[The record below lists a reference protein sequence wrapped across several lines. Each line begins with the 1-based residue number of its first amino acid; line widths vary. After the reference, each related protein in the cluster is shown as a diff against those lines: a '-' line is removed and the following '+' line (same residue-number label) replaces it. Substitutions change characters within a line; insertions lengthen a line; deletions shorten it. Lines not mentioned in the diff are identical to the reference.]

1 MIDRAMN
8 ENEKGGEDE
17 LRERI
22 ASLLRANDQALK
34 KQITDEEVRTLK
46 AAAGRL
52 DRMLKAAVDADGQAL
67 KSAAAR
73 LDQLLEHMVSGK
85 DVSRGLKR
93 RQDWKKRK
101 SEDG

>member
-52 DRMLKAAVDADGQAL
+52 DRMLKAAVEADGQAL

>member
-1 MIDRAMN
+1 MS
-8 ENEKGGEDE
+8 EKGKRGEEE
-17 LRERI
+17 LRRRI

-73 LDQLLEHMVSGK
+73 LEQLLEHMASGK

-101 SEDG
+101 SEDD